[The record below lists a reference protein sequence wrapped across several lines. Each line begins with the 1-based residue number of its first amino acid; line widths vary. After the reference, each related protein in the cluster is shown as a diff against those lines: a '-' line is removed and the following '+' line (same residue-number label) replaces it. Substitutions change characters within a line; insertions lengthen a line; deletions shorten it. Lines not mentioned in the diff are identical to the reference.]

1 MATVSHKA
9 DEILDIA
16 EQLVRSQGY
25 NGFSFRDIATRA
37 GIKSASVHYHFP
49 AKADLGVAVARRY
62 TDRFL
67 AGLGDAEAS
76 GAHPED
82 LLARYVA
89 AFRYALT
96 RDGQMCL
103 CGVLGAEITALPPEV
118 AREAK
123 RFSKL
128 NLAWLE
134 RVLSRLDKQGT
145 ADPASL
151 RRRALVILSALEG
164 AMIVA
169 RSLGDPTAVE
179 RIAEGLSEAHLLSS
193 RPIGRKRKST

>member
-1 MATVSHKA
+1 MAAPKSISPKA

-16 EQLVRSQGY
+16 ERLVRGHGY
-25 NGFSFRDIATRA
+25 NGFSFRDIASQA

-62 TDRFL
+62 TDRFM
-67 AGLGDAEAS
+67 AGLGEPQAS
-76 GAHPED
+76 KDPLSA
-82 LLARYVA
+82 YVA
-89 AFRYALT
+89 AFRAGLT

-103 CGVLGAEITALPPEV
+103 CGVLGAENTALPAEV

-123 RFSKL
+123 RFCEL

-134 RVLSRLDKQGT
+134 RALSARGEASGAERT
-145 ADPASL
+145 SL
-151 RRRALVILSALEG
+151 RRQALVILSALEG

-169 RSLGDPTAVE
+169 RNLGNHAAFDEV
-179 RIAEGLSEAHLLSS
+179 AEGLTEARLLETCEAVKGES
-193 RPIGRKRKST
+193 R